1 MTQTL
6 FGDFILVFTQPHVI
20 SQPKPYFPELCL
32 FQFLSFSSH
41 SNSVFSPHCP
51 VPPRQDLC
59 VLLPSMQPGHQPHL
73 PCGCAT
79 VQLHGTHPQ
88 PDPGLVSGSALTI
101 LKFLRVFS
109 RDPHISIFSPHISIL
124 HWA

>member
-1 MTQTL
+1 MDSVWGFHL
-6 FGDFILVFTQPHVI
+6 GIYSAPRDKSII
-20 SQPKPYFPELCL
+20 SLIFQNSAL

-41 SNSVFSPHCP
+41 SNSIFSPHCP

-59 VLLPSMQPGHQPHL
+59 VLLPSVQPRHQPHL
-73 PCGCAT
+73 LCGCAT

-88 PDPGLVSGSALTI
+88 PDPGLVSGSALAI

-109 RDPHISIFSPHISIL
+109 RDPHISIFPHHVSIL
-124 HWA
+124 HWP